1 MVKPCHSFADV
12 DSAKER
18 RTAVA
23 TSPPIASYQY
33 SSVSIPLRANFKFIT
48 IILLVSQLLL
58 LGMPEEPMDGKGA
71 TCAIVGVWEVLGRR
85 WSLHILKN
93 LSTKEVIRF
102 NELKRSLAGISSTV
116 LSERLL
122 ELEREGLVTKKI
134 YPEVPPRV
142 EYSMTPQAKELEVI
156 IKELARWA
164 NKWKSPEIK
173 PLAVKK

>member
-1 MVKPCHSFADV
+1 M
-12 DSAKER
+12 
-18 RTAVA
+18 
-23 TSPPIASYQY
+23 
-33 SSVSIPLRANFKFIT
+33 L
-48 IILLVSQLLL
+48 
-58 LGMPEEPMDGKGA
+58 EEPADGRTGTA
-71 TCAIVGVWEVLGRR
+71 CAIVNVWEVLGRR

-102 NELKRSLAGISSTV
+102 NELKRSLPGISSTV

-142 EYSMTPQAKELEVI
+142 EYSITPQARELEVI
-156 IKELARWA
+156 IKDLARWA

-173 PLAVKK
+173 PLASQKKS

>member
-1 MVKPCHSFADV
+1 M
-12 DSAKER
+12 
-18 RTAVA
+18 
-23 TSPPIASYQY
+23 Q
-33 SSVSIPLRANFKFIT
+33 
-48 IILLVSQLLL
+48 
-58 LGMPEEPMDGKGA
+58 EEPMDGKGA
-71 TCAIVGVWEVLGRR
+71 RCALVGVWEVLGRR

-93 LSTKEVIRF
+93 LSTREVIRF
-102 NELKRSLAGISSTV
+102 NELKRSLTGISSTV

-164 NKWKSPEIK
+164 EKWKSPGMK
-173 PLAVKK
+173 ATVAAQKKS

>member
-1 MVKPCHSFADV
+1 M
-12 DSAKER
+12 R
-18 RTAVA
+18 
-23 TSPPIASYQY
+23 
-33 SSVSIPLRANFKFIT
+33 
-48 IILLVSQLLL
+48 
-58 LGMPEEPMDGKGA
+58 EEPMNGRGA
-71 TCAIVGVWEVLGRR
+71 TCTIVGVWEALGRR

-102 NELKRSLAGISSTV
+102 NELKRSLTGISSTV

-142 EYSMTPQAKELEVI
+142 EYSMTSQAKELEVI

-164 NKWKSPEIK
+164 DKWKSPAGIK
-173 PLAVKK
+173 TAAVAAQKKS

>member
-1 MVKPCHSFADV
+1 MTD
-12 DSAKER
+12 
-18 RTAVA
+18 
-23 TSPPIASYQY
+23 
-33 SSVSIPLRANFKFIT
+33 
-48 IILLVSQLLL
+48 
-58 LGMPEEPMDGKGA
+58 EPVDGKVGA
-71 TCAIVGVWEVLGRR
+71 TCAIVDVWELLGRR

-93 LSTKEVIRF
+93 LSTKDVIRF

-142 EYSMTPQAKELEVI
+142 EYSMTVQAKELEVI

-164 NKWKSPEIK
+164 NKWRRPDGLKTAAI
-173 PLAVKK
+173 AAQKK

>member
-1 MVKPCHSFADV
+1 M
-12 DSAKER
+12 
-18 RTAVA
+18 
-23 TSPPIASYQY
+23 
-33 SSVSIPLRANFKFIT
+33 
-48 IILLVSQLLL
+48 
-58 LGMPEEPMDGKGA
+58 
-71 TCAIVGVWEVLGRR
+71 LGRR

-156 IKELARWA
+156 IKDLARWA
-164 NKWKSPEIK
+164 DKWKNPSGLK
-173 PLAVKK
+173 VAAQKKI

>member
-1 MVKPCHSFADV
+1 MAD
-12 DSAKER
+12 
-18 RTAVA
+18 
-23 TSPPIASYQY
+23 
-33 SSVSIPLRANFKFIT
+33 
-48 IILLVSQLLL
+48 
-58 LGMPEEPMDGKGA
+58 EPADGKAGT
-71 TCAIVGVWEVLGRR
+71 TCAIVDVWELLGRR

-142 EYSMTPQAKELEVI
+142 EYSMTVQAKELEVI

-164 NKWKSPEIK
+164 NKWRRPDGLKTAAI
-173 PLAVKK
+173 AAQKK